1 MSSTPTISRPPGLL
15 SLIARSRAGLIGLIF
30 LGLMA
35 AACLL
40 TLPYTLG
47 SRAVTVTR
55 DDGKVESLSV
65 PRYVDGDTR
74 GANLPP
80 TYFSLLTPSKEQIKQ
95 LNALVPDEVVT
106 RRAKMLVSVAWE
118 EPVPTPDE
126 IRKMALEEPAGF
138 AANLLADE
146 WPTFLLGTDALGR
159 SVLLRALAGGGISL
173 LIGIAA
179 ATLSVG
185 IGTLYGALAGYM
197 GGRIDGV
204 MMRLVDILYGLP
216 SILLVIL
223 LAVASDAL
231 LSEYISRQ
239 KERGHWMSVEAAAV
253 ARERGLPDDSA
264 EVAILLSQDKELDK
278 QLRTK
283 ALELMPPRR
292 VEPATRMVYD
302 IVILL
307 VAIGGVSW
315 LTMSRVIRGQ
325 VLSLK
330 SQPFIEAARALGIPP
345 WRIFLRHLLPN
356 LTGPIIV
363 YATLTVP
370 QAILQES
377 FLSFLGIGVKTPL
390 PSWGN
395 LAADGLP
402 ELNPY
407 KSNWWLLVVPCVLLG
422 STLLSLNFVGEG
434 LREALDPRRRAR

>member
-1 MSSTPTISRPPGLL
+1 VSSTPTISRPPGLL

-47 SRAVTVTR
+47 SRTVTVTR

-264 EVAILLSQDKELDK
+264 EVAILLSQDTELDK
-278 QLRTK
+278 QLRAK
-283 ALELMPPRR
+283 ALDLMPPRR